1 MAKQRPKIS
10 AQDFEAFSQRFRKR
24 YILKKK
30 VNALLCL
37 FIALCGTAAVIYSHF
52 VLRHSLF
59 DRLRYMTYWG
69 TVFTTI
75 VSYIFAAVCMKEAAR
90 ETEVTT
96 KWVYFLRLS
105 SATTEFVIFA
115 VVMFGLTP
123 WVPDRPDISSFPG
136 VIMHLIVP
144 FTTVASFLLNDPPR
158 GKPKAAEPLRGMI
171 FIAIYAVIMTYCF
184 ATGTIPSKLA
194 PYSFLNFE
202 KTSLPF
208 KLACLAG
215 ILGVGYG
222 VSWLLMRLNMKLSW
236 VWFRDLKRRKKL
248 GGKEKD

>member
-1 MAKQRPKIS
+1 MTKQSAKIS
-10 AQDFEAFSQRFRKR
+10 ERDFEAFSLRFRQR

-37 FIALCGTAAVIYSHF
+37 FIALCGTAAVLYSHL
-52 VLRHSLF
+52 VLGNALF

-69 TVFTTI
+69 TLFTTI
-75 VSYIFAAVCMKEAAR
+75 VSYIFAAVCLREAAR

-123 WVPDRPDISSFPG
+123 WVPDKPDISSFPG
-136 VIMHLIVP
+136 VIMHLIIP

-171 FIAIYAVIMTYCF
+171 FIVIYAVVMTAFF
-184 ATGTIPSKLA
+184 ATGTLPSKLA
-194 PYSFLNFE
+194 PYSFLDFE
-202 KTSLPF
+202 KTTLLF

-236 VWFRDLKRRKKL
+236 VWFRDLKKRKKK
-248 GGKEKD
+248 G